1 MKIQVLISTMNQEDY
16 SLLNKMNIQTSAIV
30 INQTN
35 VNEEKTFIHN
45 GNEIKWIDTT
55 ERGLSKSRNMA
66 IRNSDA
72 DICLLADD
80 DMVYRDNY
88 AAIVKDAFKSNPD
101 YSIIGFE
108 VIGIEEEFKNYPEN
122 KRKVGYLQSM
132 KMASVELAL
141 KRENIVTCDLQFDE
155 IIGAGTKFYMG
166 EENAF
171 LFACLQKRQKIL
183 FIPQVIADLH
193 IGKSTWF
200 EGHTKEYF
208 YSKGASYAAMNTK
221 FTFLLLCQFAVRH
234 YKKFKADCSVF
245 KAIYLMNKGKKL
257 YHREKES
264 KKNDT

>member
-1 MKIQVLISTMNQEDY
+1 MKIQVLISTMNQENY
-16 SLLNKMNIQTSAIV
+16 SLLNKMNIQTSAVV

-35 VNEEKTFIHN
+35 VNGEKTFTHN

-72 DICLLADD
+72 DICILADD

-88 AAIVKDAFKSNPD
+88 AVVVKEAFENNPN
-101 YSIIGFE
+101 YTIIGFE
-108 VIGIEEEFKNYPEN
+108 VLGIEEKFKNYPKQKHN
-122 KRKVGYLQSM
+122 VGYLQSM

-141 KRENIVTCDLQFDE
+141 KRENIINYALQFDE
-155 IIGAGTKFYMG
+155 IIGAGTKYYLG

-171 LFACLQKRQKIL
+171 LFACLQKKQKIL

-221 FTFLLLCQFAVRH
+221 FTFLLLCQFAIRH

-245 KAIYLMNKGKKL
+245 KAIYLMNKGKKM
-257 YHREKES
+257 YCVEKES
-264 KKNDT
+264 KKK